1 MGNCAMLKVG
11 FVVSDNVDDVS
22 FEVVCFF
29 AVSVSSD
36 GTESVGGCPNIVLSG
51 CVQSVGADA

>member
-1 MGNCAMLKVG
+1 MLKVG

-29 AVSVSSD
+29 VVSVSSD